1 MAELPRR
8 IYLDHAATS
17 WPKPEAVYAAVDRY
31 QRELG
36 APAGRGAYAE
46 ALQVSQMVESARRAV
61 ATLLHAEDA
70 RRIVFTFNGTDSLN
84 LAIHGS
90 LGAAGGHVVTTAV
103 EHNSV
108 LRPLRAL
115 ADAARVEV
123 TRVDCNALG
132 VVDPDDIR
140 RALRPDTKLVAL
152 AHASNVTGALQPVAE
167 VGRITREHGALYL
180 VDAAQS
186 LGEIPLLVQELQ
198 ADLLAAPGHKGLLG
212 PLGTGV
218 LYIRPGVERRLA
230 SLRQGGTGS
239 HSEDDRQPGQLPD
252 KYESGN
258 LNVGGIVGLA
268 AGIQWL
274 NERGL
279 AEVRRHAVE
288 LTQRLMAGLSAIDG
302 VRLFGPP
309 AGGRV
314 AVVSLTLEGLDSQEL
329 AASLDSAYRIQ
340 TRPGLHCAPAMHR
353 ALGTLESGGT
363 VRLSMGATTTA
374 EEVDAAIAAVLE
386 IAGAML
392 NTKH

>member
-17 WPKPEAVYAAVDRY
+17 WPKPDAVYAAVDRY

-46 ALQVSQMVESARRAV
+46 AVQASQMVESARRAV
-61 ATLLHAEDA
+61 AVFLQAEDS

-84 LAIHGS
+84 LALHGS
-90 LGAAGGHVVTTAV
+90 LDAAGGHVVTTEV

-108 LRPLRAL
+108 LRPLRTL
-115 ADAARVEV
+115 VDAGRIEV
-123 TRVDCNALG
+123 SQVACDALG
-132 VVDPDDIR
+132 VVDPDDMR

-152 AHASNVTGALQPVAE
+152 THASNVTGALQPVAE

-186 LGEIPLLVQELQ
+186 LGEIPLSVQELQ

-239 HSEDDRQPGQLPD
+239 HSEDDRQPDQLPD

-258 LNVGGIVGLA
+258 LNVGGIAGLA

-279 AEVRRHAVE
+279 AEVRRHAVK
-288 LTQRLMAGLSAIDG
+288 LTERLMAGLAAIDG
-302 VRLFGPP
+302 ARLFGPP

-314 AVVSLTLEGLDSQEL
+314 GVVSMTLEGLDCQEL

-363 VRLSMGATTTA
+363 VRFSMGATTTA
-374 EEVDAAIAAVLE
+374 EEVDSAIEAVRAISSAVL
-386 IAGAML
+386 
-392 NTKH
+392 NN

>member
-1 MAELPRR
+1 MASLPRR

-17 WPKPEAVYAAVDRY
+17 WPKPETVYAAVDRY

-46 ALQVSQMVESARRAV
+46 AVQASQMVEAARRAV
-61 ATLLHAEDA
+61 AALLQAEDA
-70 RRIVFTFNGTDSLN
+70 RRIIFTFNGTDSLN
-84 LAIHGS
+84 LALHGS
-90 LGAAGGHVVTTAV
+90 LDSAGGHVVTTAV

-108 LRPLRAL
+108 LRPLRKL
-115 ADAARVEV
+115 EDAGRIEVSRVAC
-123 TRVDCNALG
+123 DALG

-140 RALRPDTKLVAL
+140 RALRPNTKLVAL
-152 AHASNVTGALQPVAE
+152 THASNVTGALQPVAE
-167 VGRITREHGALYL
+167 VGRMAREHGALYL

-186 LGEIPLLVQELQ
+186 LGEIPLSVRELQ

-218 LYIRPGVERRLA
+218 LYIRPGVELRLA

-239 HSEDDRQPGQLPD
+239 HSEDDRQPEQLPD

-258 LNVGGIVGLA
+258 LNVGGIVGLG

-279 AEVRRHAVE
+279 AEVRRHAVA
-288 LTQRLMAGLSAIDG
+288 LTERLLAGLSAIDG
-302 VRLFGPP
+302 ARLFGPP

-314 AVVSLTLEGLDSQEL
+314 AVVSMTLEGLDCQEL
-329 AASLDSAYRIQ
+329 AAALDSAYRIQ

-363 VRLSMGATTTA
+363 VRFSLGATTTA
-374 EEVDAAIAAVLE
+374 EEVDAAVSAVRE
-386 IAGAML
+386 IASVLAG
-392 NTKH
+392 